1 MKRKCLC
8 SLLVMMCFYCTAFGQ
23 WVVSDPALTQLS
35 QITWAKELKQA
46 YEQFQ
51 VLGESRDIL
60 TKSLDLYRQ
69 VNGVIKNSKMVLQ
82 VLSMQ
87 GEMLELAAKECTR
100 SDVFTGQE
108 AYGEYTNVLN
118 KIMEESV
125 LSFDLIRTIISP
137 SVSMTDGERIKI
149 IVDLDNKLKEN
160 RDSVKIYFHKGRT
173 EIDLSLR
180 DNRRSLEKISRRIL
194 EYRPDT
200 AFSICKIMVVGAA
213 SPEGSIELNRRL
225 SELRAKRLFD
235 HVCGYSP
242 LPDTLKTSVFV
253 GRDWRGLLR
262 LVENDPG
269 MPGKSETVELLQGIV
284 SEVEA
289 SGNGENKI
297 NELKRLRYGI
307 PYRYM
312 YRNLFPDLRASC
324 LYIWYES
331 KRKSFPAMQVIS
343 HLHDTLYLPC
353 KLSPFGGET
362 GGFQS
367 GEKHG
372 PFYMAV
378 KTNMLYD
385 ALLVPNIGVEF
396 YVGKNWSLAGNWMY
410 AWWKSDRHHN
420 YWRLYGGDLEVRRWF
435 GRKASE
441 KPLAGHH
448 IGLYGRIFTY
458 DFETGGTGY
467 MGGKPGG
474 TLWDKMNYSVGLEYG
489 YSLPVARRLNL
500 DFVIGVGYWG
510 GEYHK
515 YAPIDGHY
523 VWKETRRRHWFGLT
537 EAEISL
543 VWLLGRGNYN
553 EKKGGRQ

>member
-1 MKRKCLC
+1 MVSC
-8 SLLVMMCFYCTAFGQ
+8 SFWGSRYFIVSYMQKKQKKVGNIDFFFINTHTHTSVCRNLYLRLFKVILLSF
-23 WVVSDPALTQLS
+23 LS
-35 QITWAKELKQA
+35 
-46 YEQFQ
+46 
-51 VLGESRDIL
+51 
-60 TKSLDLYRQ
+60 
-69 VNGVIKNSKMVLQ
+69 
-82 VLSMQ
+82 
-87 GEMLELAAKECTR
+87 C
-100 SDVFTGQE
+100 
-108 AYGEYTNVLN
+108 
-118 KIMEESV
+118 SV
-125 LSFDLIRTIISP
+125 LF
-137 SVSMTDGERIKI
+137 VSAQET
-149 IVDLDNKLKEN
+149 

-396 YVGKNWSLAGNWMY
+396 YVGKNWSVAGNWMY
-410 AWWKSDRHHN
+410 AWWKSDRKHN
-420 YWRLYGGDLEVRRWF
+420 YWRIYGGDVELRRWF
-435 GRKASE
+435 GRRAVE
-441 KPLAGHH
+441 KPFSGHH
-448 IGLYGRIFTY
+448 VGLYGQIVTY
-458 DFETGGTGY
+458 DFEL
-467 MGGKPGG
+467 GGKGYLGDKWSYGG
-474 TLWDKMNYSVGLEYG
+474 GVAYG
-489 YSLPVARRLNL
+489 YSLPVGHRFNV
-500 DFVIGVGYWG
+500 DFTLGIGYLG
-510 GEYHK
+510 GLYKEYI
-515 YAPIDGHY
+515 PLDGHY
-523 VWKETRRRHWFGLT
+523 VWQTTKKRRWFGPT
-537 EAEISL
+537 KAGISL
-543 VWLLGRGNYN
+543 VWLIGRGNYSR
-553 EKKGGRQ
+553 KKGGRQ

>member
-1 MKRKCLC
+1 MVSC
-8 SLLVMMCFYCTAFGQ
+8 SFWGSRYFIVSYMQKKQKKVGNIDFFYKHTHTHTRVCVETYYLRLFKVILLSF
-23 WVVSDPALTQLS
+23 LS
-35 QITWAKELKQA
+35 
-46 YEQFQ
+46 
-51 VLGESRDIL
+51 
-60 TKSLDLYRQ
+60 
-69 VNGVIKNSKMVLQ
+69 
-82 VLSMQ
+82 
-87 GEMLELAAKECTR
+87 C
-100 SDVFTGQE
+100 
-108 AYGEYTNVLN
+108 
-118 KIMEESV
+118 SV
-125 LSFDLIRTIISP
+125 LF
-137 SVSMTDGERIKI
+137 VSAQET
-149 IVDLDNKLKEN
+149 

>member
-1 MKRKCLC
+1 MQKKQKKVGNIDFFYKHTHTSVCRNLYLRLFKVI
-8 SLLVMMCFYCTAFGQ
+8 LLSF
-23 WVVSDPALTQLS
+23 LS
-35 QITWAKELKQA
+35 
-46 YEQFQ
+46 
-51 VLGESRDIL
+51 
-60 TKSLDLYRQ
+60 
-69 VNGVIKNSKMVLQ
+69 
-82 VLSMQ
+82 
-87 GEMLELAAKECTR
+87 C
-100 SDVFTGQE
+100 
-108 AYGEYTNVLN
+108 
-118 KIMEESV
+118 SV
-125 LSFDLIRTIISP
+125 LF
-137 SVSMTDGERIKI
+137 VSAQET
-149 IVDLDNKLKEN
+149 

-410 AWWKSDRHHN
+410 AWWKSDRKHN

-441 KPLAGHH
+441 KPLTGHH

-458 DFETGGTGY
+458 DFETGG
-467 MGGKPGG
+467 
-474 TLWDKMNYSVGLEYG
+474 GLATWAA
-489 YSLPVARRLNL
+489 SLAVR
-500 DFVIGVGYWG
+500 
-510 GEYHK
+510 
-515 YAPIDGHY
+515 
-523 VWKETRRRHWFGLT
+523 FG
-537 EAEISL
+537 I
-543 VWLLGRGNYN
+543 R
-553 EKKGGRQ
+553 